1 MLRETCQASAEAPA
15 KKKPLRG
22 LPIFEYQDRGF
33 KWVIENQ
40 TLATAQKEFPKEN
53 GVLTVDISDPKQ
65 QVYLYN
71 CEGIT
76 VKVNGKF
83 KYDPRS
89 PQIDGMVDSVLQ
101 LLATP
106 FRSFYD
112 TPWYMLYRSLD
123 EYFPGSK
130 FILTLRRDAMTQALS
145 DWNHNRT
152 LGKCHGDMPEAYG
165 EEQMRVYVEHNAAV
179 LQYFQDRPDDLLTVC
194 WEAGDSW
201 NKVCDFLGV
210 PVPDITFPHK
220 LKGNYSKG

>member
-1 MLRETCQASAEAPA
+1 MVDFKVFGVGMSKTGTSTLGAVFAQLGLTPTVGYDAVIKHMLQAN
-15 KKKPLRG
+15 R
-22 LPIFEYQDRGF
+22 PI
-33 KWVIENQ
+33 N
-40 TLATAQKEFPKEN
+40 
-53 GVLTVDISDPKQ
+53 
-65 QVYLYN
+65 
-71 CEGIT
+71 
-76 VKVNGKF
+76 KVNGKF